1 MARLLHT
8 YDPFTW
14 YSNYK
19 KLTDKYT
26 GSDYDGYSTSY
37 NITLSNTPLC
47 FFIDRNLVTEL
58 TIKDSTWPF
67 SVTVADNDSNFYC
80 TTTPRSKQTTELI
93 VKNGEEEGIYLAP
106 DSLITSMYW
115 LDSLWYDPNTQVVID
130 NDAVGDFC
138 SVMWHTQPWTINT
151 GSVEYLQYELNKQ
164 QYEQSINYPTT
175 MTTTDRTDEM
185 VYRWLLTTATTIIAW
200 LSIIFISVLAKKLLN
215 QRTN

>member
-47 FFIDRNLVTEL
+47 FFIDRSMITEL
-58 TIKDSTWPF
+58 KIKDNTGPF
-67 SVTVADNDSNFYC
+67 DVVVADNNSNFFC
-80 TTTPRSKQTTELI
+80 TTTPKSRITTELI
-93 VKNGEEEGIYLAP
+93 VKNGEEQGIYLAP
-106 DSLITSMYW
+106 DTLIKSMYW
-115 LDSLWYDPNTQVVID
+115 LDNLWYDPNTQVVID

-138 SVMWHTQPWTINT
+138 SVMWHTQPWSINT
-151 GSVEYLQYELNKQ
+151 WSVEYLQYELNKQ
-164 QYEQSINYPTT
+164 QYEQSINYPSNLDTSQWNDD
-175 MTTTDRTDEM
+175 MIQSG
-185 VYRWLLTTATTIIAW
+185 LLTVFTSIITW
-200 LSIIFISVLAKKLLN
+200 LSIIFISILVKKLLN